1 MLLAIH
7 GFGAEALLRN
17 EPGLHLLATDAA
29 ASAMMTSRASARVA
43 FATVELAARMI
54 KAGLSP
60 RIASAKVL
68 PVGVVASAE
77 MLPAIAPATI
87 ASPLLRRGYGHRD
100 DTLGAGRTD

>member
-1 MLLAIH
+1 VTRM
-7 GFGAEALLRN
+7 GR
-17 EPGLHLLATDAA
+17 
-29 ASAMMTSRASARVA
+29 RVA
-43 FATVELAARMI
+43 TLRLYLYVENNNRHLRGKRRAIDSIVRSV
-54 KAGLSP
+54 LPVYP

>member
-1 MLLAIH
+1 LAIH

-60 RIASAKVL
+60 DGHFKFL
-68 PVGVVASAE
+68 HPWPLHHAE
-77 MLPAIAPATI
+77 CGMMKYMP
-87 ASPLLRRGYGHRD
+87 SPGLCRTGLRGSINCCICR
-100 DTLGAGRTD
+100 